1 MHGMSIA
8 IEIATC
14 RCGCGFER
22 SLTIVPVLVA
32 VALERELRDGGGGD
46 TGTGVLVAQE
56 ATVAAT
62 VDTGVGAVVLGEV
75 AAATTPDATG
85 LPVIG
90 DLEGHG
96 LTSLLLPSGGVVR
109 DGFGHV
115 QVSEQ
120 LSEAKASAS
129 RIKLRGRVRRTAG
142 QMV

>member
-1 MHGMSIA
+1 MSIA
-8 IEIATC
+8 VARVT
-14 RCGCGFER
+14 RRRGCEFGR

-46 TGTGVLVAQE
+46 TSTGVLVAQE

-96 LTSLLLPSGGVVR
+96 LASLLLPSGGVVR

-129 RIKLRGRVRRTAG
+129 RIKLRGRVGRTAG